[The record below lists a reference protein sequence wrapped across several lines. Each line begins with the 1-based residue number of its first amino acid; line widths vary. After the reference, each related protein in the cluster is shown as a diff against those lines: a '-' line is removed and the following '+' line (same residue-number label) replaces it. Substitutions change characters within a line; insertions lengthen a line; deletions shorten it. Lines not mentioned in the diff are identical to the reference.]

1 MSIGIAVL
9 RAVIGLLFL
18 GHGLQKL
25 TERFGGHGLEQTAAG
40 FESMGLRPGK
50 RNALAAGVSEAAGG
64 ALLTAGLATPLATSV
79 ITGTMGSAVYHVHGP
94 KGPWATQGGWEY
106 NAVVLAAVFGLAAT
120 GPGALSLDHLLG
132 IERKGAGV
140 AAAQLA
146 AGLLGSAVVA
156 ALAKAPA
163 AQPGNGSA
171 TEMPAAERA
180 DT

>member
-25 TERFGGHGLEQTAAG
+25 TGRFGGHGLAQTAAG

-50 RNALAAGVSEAAGG
+50 QNALAAGVSEAAGG
-64 ALLTAGLATPLATSV
+64 ALHAAGLATPLAASV
-79 ITGTMGSAVYHVHGP
+79 ITGTMGSAVYHVHGS

-106 NAVVLAAVFGLAAT
+106 NAVVMAAVFGIAAT
-120 GPGALSLDHLLG
+120 GPGVFSLDHALG

-156 ALAKAPA
+156 ARATTPAPEPGT
-163 AQPGNGSA
+163 QPG